1 MSKTSEN
8 NGHCNR
14 KTPFTNVNITDVLIA
29 STNTGKMNSE
39 KIINFMWEKFKVENK
54 YLYICAKL
62 LTVVHHFTKSFLTVH
77 VRKKIILPKCFLVL
91 LLLPPVSSDCFC
103 SQYDIF
109 ADCRGTEACPIG
121 KPIVT
126 VQCWIRHI
134 ATDYQ
139 IQKLR
144 IRGDCPLGEIYEK
157 LCPNE
162 YIQELHSIMYNSTRI
177 CQG

>member
-1 MSKTSEN
+1 MCKTLNS
-8 NGHCNR
+8 G
-14 KTPFTNVNITDVLIA
+14 TPFYKTLFNRACSKKN
-29 STNTGKMNSE
+29 
-39 KIINFMWEKFKVENK
+39 NFTEMFP
-54 YLYICAKL
+54 
-62 LTVVHHFTKSFLTVH
+62 T
-77 VRKKIILPKCFLVL
+77 FLVL

-103 SQYDIF
+103 SQYDSF
-109 ADCRGTEACPIG
+109 ADCDGKEACPIG

-134 ATDYQ
+134 ATNYQ

-162 YIQELHSIMYNSTRI
+162 YIQELHSIKYNSTRI